1 MDRAYPPLSLHRL
14 SPGARLPT
22 PDQHR
27 ERVEVDSPALAVMTD
42 LRMVP
47 AATIDTE
54 APIDAAHRFMVRRG
68 VRLLLV
74 ADDER
79 RVLGLVT
86 ATDLAGEKPV
96 QLSLATG
103 IARHDLKVRDVL
115 TPSDRLDVLAYAV
128 VAHAKVGHIVT
139 TLRQAGRQHAL
150 VCERSDGGETVRGIF
165 SLSQIA
171 RQLGLAIPS
180 VEIALTFAEIEAAL
194 AK

>member
-1 MDRAYPPLSLHRL
+1 MDKTYPPLSLHRL
-14 SPGARLPT
+14 SPGARLPA

-27 ERVEVDSPALAVMTD
+27 ERVGLDSPALAVMTD

-47 AATIDTE
+47 AATIDAE
-54 APIDAAHRFMVRRG
+54 APIEAAHRFMIRRG

-74 ADDER
+74 TEEGG
-79 RVLGLVT
+79 RVAGLVT
-86 ATDLAGEKPV
+86 ATDLVGEKPV

-103 IARHDLKVRDVL
+103 IARHELKVRDIL
-115 TPSDRLDVLAYAV
+115 TPGEQLDVLAYAV

-150 VCERSDGGETVRGIF
+150 VCERSDGSETVRGIF

-171 RQLGLAIPS
+171 RQLGLAMPS
-180 VEIALTFAEIEAAL
+180 FEIALTFAEIEAAL